1 MKNCKPYCKKSN
13 AIILTISSSSKAEP
27 VDEVDKKIL
36 SLLMKDAM
44 MPYTEIGHRILMSG
58 GTVHVR
64 MNNLQKAGVVK
75 GTTLVLDYAKLGY
88 DLTAFV
94 GVYLDKGSHYDK
106 VIKRLEKIPEV
117 VEAHYTTGVY
127 SIFIKIV
134 CRNTEHLRQ
143 VLNDKIQHVE
153 GIERTETIISL
164 EESIK
169 RNIELH
175 DNR

>member
-1 MKNCKPYCKKSN
+1 MQNEKENYQIDN
-13 AIILTISSSSKAEP
+13 I
-27 VDEVDKKIL
+27 DKKIL

-44 MPYTEIGHRILMSG
+44 MPYTEVGHRVLMSP

-64 MNNLQKAGVVK
+64 MNHLQKSGIVK
-75 GTTLVLDYAKLGY
+75 GTSLLLDYAKLGY

-106 VIKRLEKIPEV
+106 VIKRLEKFPEV

-127 SIFIKIV
+127 SIFVKIV
-134 CRNTEHLRQ
+134 CRNTEHLRE
-143 VLNDKIQHVE
+143 VLNNKMQSVE
-153 GIERTETIISL
+153 GIDRTETIISL

-169 RNIELH
+169 RSIEL
-175 DNR
+175 

>member
-1 MKNCKPYCKKSN
+1 MKKNTVCYKN
-13 AIILTISSSSKAEP
+13 FNTIILTTATASQP
-27 VDEVDKKIL
+27 VQIDEVDKKII

-44 MPYTEIGHRILMSG
+44 MPYTEVGHRILMSG

-94 GVYLDKGSHYDK
+94 GIYLDKGSHYDK
-106 VIKRLEKIPEV
+106 VIKKLEKIPEV
-117 VEAHYTTGVY
+117 VEAHYTTGAY
-127 SIFIKIV
+127 SIFIKII

-143 VLNDKIQHVE
+143 VLNDKIQHIE

-169 RNIELH
+169 RNIELL
-175 DNR
+175 

>member
-1 MKNCKPYCKKSN
+1 MQNEKENYQIDN
-13 AIILTISSSSKAEP
+13 I
-27 VDEVDKKIL
+27 DKKIL

-44 MPYTEIGHRILMSG
+44 MPYTEVGHRVLMSP

-64 MNNLQKAGVVK
+64 MNHLQKSGIVK
-75 GTTLVLDYAKLGY
+75 GTSLLLDYAKLGY

-106 VIKRLEKIPEV
+106 VIKRLEKLPEV

-127 SIFIKIV
+127 SIFVKIV
-134 CRNTEHLRQ
+134 CRNTEHLRE
-143 VLNDKIQHVE
+143 VLNNKMQSVE
-153 GIERTETIISL
+153 GIDRTETIISL

-169 RNIELH
+169 RSIEL
-175 DNR
+175 

>member
-1 MKNCKPYCKKSN
+1 MKNNIFRCKKCN
-13 AIILTISSSSKAEP
+13 AIILTFTTSSQQP
-27 VDEVDKKIL
+27 VQIDEIDKKII
-36 SLLMKDAM
+36 SFLMKDAM

-64 MNNLQKAGVVK
+64 MKNLQKSGVVK

-94 GVYLDKGSHYDK
+94 GIYLDKGSHYDK
-106 VIKRLEKIPEV
+106 VIKKLEKIPEV

-127 SIFIKIV
+127 SIFVKII

-143 VLNDKIQHVE
+143 VLNDKIQHIE
-153 GIERTETIISL
+153 GIVRTETVISL

-169 RNIELH
+169 RSIEL
-175 DNR
+175 